1 MVHQLEQE
9 CQTITFAQYVTASQA
24 SRHQVSV
31 ASLHSKIMTTKLSL
45 NMSNVNRRT
54 EPPQVKNC

>member
-9 CQTITFAQYVTASQA
+9 CQTVTFAQYVTASQA
-24 SRHQVSV
+24 LRHQMSV
-31 ASLHSKIMTTKLSL
+31 ASLSPKIMTTKLSL
-45 NMSNVNRRT
+45 NMSNVDCRT